1 MLIKV
6 QKEREISSLEDLRH
20 KRQQLEKKAAKKSKK
35 IKKKIKKFTGK
46 TTAPIVYDELLS
58 QFDLQHSLMN
68 MLPMVLKYREQ
79 LGSVNLLKGIKNSP
93 RKRTAAI
100 ILGTMGAALLAY
112 FSLSKKAEKKKDEKT
127 EEKEKPSPTKR
138 DELFV

>member
-6 QKEREISSLEDLRH
+6 QKERKISSLEDLRH
-20 KRQQLEKKAAKKSKK
+20 KRQQLEKKADKKSKK

-46 TTAPIVYDELLS
+46 TTAPIVYDEILS

-79 LGSVNLLKGIKNSP
+79 LGGINLLKGVKNSP
-93 RKRTAAI
+93 RKRTAII
-100 ILGTMGAALLAY
+100 ILGAMGAGLLAY
-112 FSLSKKAEKKKDEKT
+112 FSLSKKAEKKQEKKA
-127 EEKEKPSPTKR
+127 EEKDKTTPTKR